1 MEHSLRA
8 VTESCAQIAGFPTA
22 RQPYARLA
30 RVSSASKNPLYL
42 GPTRRRPESSRTGD
56 RGADFSVEVPG
67 LVGHESALPLYTG
80 QYLSPLGPSGNFKKM
95 YLYDF

>member
-1 MEHSLRA
+1 MPRGSPVSMEHSLRA

-42 GPTRRRPESSRTGD
+42 GPTRRRCESSRIGD
-56 RGADFSVEVPG
+56 RGADFSVEVPS
-67 LVGHESALPLYTG
+67 LVNHESALPLYTG
-80 QYLSPLGPSGNFKKM
+80 QYSPWPLPISP
-95 YLYDF
+95 